1 VKAIARACWDVFLLR
16 SGPQIFPDSWLL
28 LARISAAFLVTDA
41 LSFLAQGLGAR
52 DVALETVFDL
62 GLQVLYFSL
71 LLGSQL
77 RLQRFRQTLSAW
89 LGASVFLNLLCVVP
103 NLGDFLSKAEWAK
116 DVWFVAGCMV
126 VAWTM
131 AVMAQ
136 VLRHALGIGLMFGLI
151 IAGVN
156 TFASTVT
163 FASLFPG

>member
-1 VKAIARACWDVFLLR
+1 VKAITRACWDVFLLR
-16 SGPQIFPDSWLL
+16 SDPQTFPQSWLL
-28 LARISAAFLVTDA
+28 LARIGAVFLVTDA
-41 LSFLAQGLGAR
+41 LSFLAQGLAAR
-52 DVALETVFDL
+52 DVAQETVFDL

-77 RLQRFRQTLSAW
+77 RLQRLRQTLSAW
-89 LGASVFLNLLCVVP
+89 FGASVFLNLLSVPP
-103 NLGDFLSKAEWAK
+103 NLGDFPSKAEWAK
-116 DVWFVAGCMV
+116 DIWFVAGCMV

-136 VLRHALGIGLMFGLI
+136 VLRQALGIGLVFGLI
-151 IAGVN
+151 IAAVY